1 VEKAEVGRV
10 KMEVGSW
17 NAEGGKNR
25 SWEGEKVG
33 KQEVE
38 KIEGKRIKVKG
49 ERIGMESY

>member
-38 KIEGKRIKVKG
+38 KLRSWEIGKMRSWEG
-49 ERIGMESY
+49 E